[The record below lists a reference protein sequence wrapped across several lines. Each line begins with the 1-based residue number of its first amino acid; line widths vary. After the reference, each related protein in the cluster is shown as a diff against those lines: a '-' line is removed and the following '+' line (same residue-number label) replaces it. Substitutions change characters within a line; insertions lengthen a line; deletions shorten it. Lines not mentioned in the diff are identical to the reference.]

1 MECTEIIDKISNI
14 QTRITAVLSP
24 IPRPYLENI
33 QLNKQRSGLL
43 TGPRG
48 VGKTSFLL
56 REAQKLGNVLYVSAD
71 HPLVS
76 TSSLWE
82 LGEKAFLSGY
92 SGLIA
97 DEVHFAANWSA
108 HLKSLYD
115 SFPDKIIWASD
126 SSSLILRLGT
136 HDLSRRFPA
145 QHVPFLSLREYMTLR
160 GLPVLKPFD
169 PLRAKPQDFEQ
180 ALARPDLLAY
190 FRDYLQEGFRPIFT
204 EGQYQSKILAIIEK
218 TIMSDIPFFV
228 PGTQENHLRLMRAII
243 GYLATAHIP
252 TLNIDSLSREWSV
265 GKEKLYTLL
274 SVMDEV
280 GLITIVRLPSDYKAT
295 GKGAKIFF
303 ADPSMYAA
311 LNGNLGNV
319 RESFVVASFKQA
331 GKTVHAADKEID
343 GDLLVDGFL
352 VEVGGKSK
360 KRKKA
365 DYVIRDD
372 SERPT
377 GNGIPLWALG
387 MMY

>member
-1 MECTEIIDKISNI
+1 MKYTEIIEKMSLIQARVSGALPSIS
-14 QTRITAVLSP
+14 
-24 IPRPYLENI
+24 RPYLDGV
-33 QLNKQRSGLL
+33 QLHKQRSALV

-56 REAQKLGNVLYVSAD
+56 REAQKLGNALYISAD

-76 TSSLWE
+76 TCSLWE
-82 LGEKAFLSGY
+82 LGEKAFLGGY
-92 SGLIA
+92 SGLIV

-115 SFPDKIIWASD
+115 SFPDKFIWASD

-145 QHVPFLSLREYMTLR
+145 QYVPFLSLREYMTLR
-160 GLPVLKPFD
+160 GKPELKSFD
-169 PLRAKPQDFEQ
+169 PLRAKPQDYEE
-180 ALARPDLLAY
+180 ALVQPDILAY
-190 FRDYLQEGFRPIFT
+190 FRDYLIEGFRPIFI
-204 EGQYQSKILAIIEK
+204 EGQYQTKILAIIEK

-228 PGTQENHLRLMRAII
+228 PGTQENHLRLMRAIM
-243 GYLATAHIP
+243 GFLATAHIP
-252 TLNIDSLSREWSV
+252 TLNIDSMSREWGV
-265 GKEKLYTLL
+265 GKERLYSLL

-280 GLITIVRLPSDYKAT
+280 GLITIVRLPTDHKAT

-303 ADPSMYAA
+303 ADPTMYAA

-319 RESFVVASFKQA
+319 REAFVVASFKQA

-343 GDLLVDGFL
+343 GDFLVDGL
-352 VEVGGKSK
+352 LIEVGGKQK

-372 SERPT
+372 SDRPV
-377 GNGIPLWALG
+377 GNGIPLWSLG
-387 MMY
+387 MLY

>member
-1 MECTEIIDKISNI
+1 MEYIEIIEKMSIIQARISGALPS
-14 QTRITAVLSP
+14 TS
-24 IPRPYLENI
+24 RPYLDGVH
-33 QLNKQRSGLL
+33 LHKQRTALV

-56 REAQKLGNVLYVSAD
+56 REAQKHGNALYVSAD

-76 TSSLWE
+76 TCQLWE
-82 LGEKAFLSGY
+82 LGEKAFLNGY
-92 SGLIA
+92 SGLIV

-115 SFPDKIIWASD
+115 SFPDKFIWASD

-136 HDLSRRFPA
+136 HDLSRRFPS
-145 QHVPFLSLREYMTLR
+145 QYVPFLSLREYMTLR
-160 GLPVLKPFD
+160 GLPKLKPFD
-169 PLRAKPQDFEQ
+169 PLRAQPQDFEE
-180 ALARPDLLAY
+180 ALAYPDLLAY

-204 EGQYQSKILAIIEK
+204 EGQYQNKILGIIEK

-228 PGTQENHLRLMRAII
+228 PGTQENHLRLMRAIM
-243 GYLATAHIP
+243 GYLATANIP

-265 GKEKLYTLL
+265 GKEKLYALL

-280 GLITIVRLPSDYKAT
+280 GLITIVRLPSDHKAT

-303 ADPSMYAA
+303 ADPTMYAA

-319 RESFVVASFKQA
+319 REAFVVASFKQA
-331 GKTVHAADKEID
+331 GKTVHAADKEVD
-343 GDLLVDGFL
+343 GDILVDGFL
-352 VEVGGKSK
+352 IEVGGKHK

-365 DYVIRDD
+365 DFVMRDD
-372 SERPT
+372 SERPVE
-377 GNGIPLWALG
+377 NGIPLWSLG
-387 MMY
+387 MLY

>member
-1 MECTEIIDKISNI
+1 MSIIQARISGALPSI
-14 QTRITAVLSP
+14 S
-24 IPRPYLENI
+24 RPYLDGV
-33 QLNKQRSGLL
+33 QLHKQRTALV

-56 REAQKLGNVLYVSAD
+56 REAQKHGNALYISAD

-76 TSSLWE
+76 TCQLWE

-92 SGLIA
+92 SGLIV

-115 SFPDKIIWASD
+115 SFPDKFIWASD

-136 HDLSRRFPA
+136 HDLSRRFPS
-145 QHVPFLSLREYMTLR
+145 QYVPFLSLREYMTLR
-160 GLPVLKPFD
+160 GLPKLKTFD
-169 PLRAKPQDFEQ
+169 PLRAQPEDFEE
-180 ALARPDLLAY
+180 ALAHPNLLAY
-190 FRDYLQEGFRPIFT
+190 FRDYLHEGFRPIFT
-204 EGQYQSKILAIIEK
+204 EGQYQNKILGIIEK

-228 PGTQENHLRLMRAII
+228 PGTQENHLRLMRAIM
-243 GYLATAHIP
+243 GYLATANIP

-265 GKEKLYTLL
+265 GKEKLYALL

-280 GLITIVRLPSDYKAT
+280 GLITIVRLPSDHKAT

-303 ADPSMYAA
+303 ADPTMYGA

-319 RESFVVASFKQA
+319 REAFVVASFKQA
-331 GKTVHAADKEID
+331 GKTVHAADKEVD

-352 VEVGGKSK
+352 LEVGGKHK

-365 DYVIRDD
+365 DYVMRDD
-372 SERPT
+372 SERPVE
-377 GNGIPLWALG
+377 NGIPLWSLG
-387 MMY
+387 MLY

>member
-1 MECTEIIDKISNI
+1 MEYNEIIEKISLI
-14 QTRITAVLSP
+14 QARIAGALPGIS
-24 IPRPYLENI
+24 RPYLDSI
-33 QLNKQRSGLL
+33 HLHKQRTALV

-56 REAQKLGNVLYVSAD
+56 REAQKHGNALYVSAD

-76 TSSLWE
+76 TCSLWE

-92 SGLIA
+92 SGLIV
-97 DEVHFAANWSA
+97 DEAHFAANWSA

-115 SFPDKIIWASD
+115 SFPDKFIWASD

-145 QHVPFLSLREYMTLR
+145 QYVPFLSLREYMTLK
-160 GLPVLKPFD
+160 GLPELKPFD
-169 PLRAKPQDFEQ
+169 PLRAKPQDFEE
-180 ALARPDLLAY
+180 ALAHPDILAY
-190 FRDYLQEGFRPIFT
+190 FRDYLQEGFRPIFI
-204 EGQYQSKILAIIEK
+204 EGQYQNKILAIIEK

-228 PGTQENHLRLMRAII
+228 PGTQENHLRLMRAIM

-265 GKEKLYTLL
+265 GKEKLYALL

-280 GLITIVRLPSDYKAT
+280 GLITIVRLPSDHKAT

-303 ADPSMYAA
+303 ADPTMYAA

-319 RESFVVASFKQA
+319 REAFVVASFKQA
-331 GKTVHAADKEID
+331 GKTVHAADKEVD

-352 VEVGGKSK
+352 VEVGGKHK

-365 DYVIRDD
+365 DYVMRDD
-372 SERPT
+372 SERPI
-377 GNGIPLWALG
+377 GNGIPLWSLG